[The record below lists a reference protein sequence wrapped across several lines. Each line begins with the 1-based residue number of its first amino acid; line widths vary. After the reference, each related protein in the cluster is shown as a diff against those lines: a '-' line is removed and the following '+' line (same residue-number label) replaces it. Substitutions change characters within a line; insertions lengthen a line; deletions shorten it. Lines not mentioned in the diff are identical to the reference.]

1 MKRAQILST
10 FGKSVR
16 FHRTAV
22 GLSQEE
28 LADRAAIHRT
38 YIGGI
43 ERGERN
49 PTLLMIHR
57 LAEALGVAPAQLLET
72 SSDKEAAPR

>member
-1 MKRAQILST
+1 MSKDPDILIR
-10 FGKSVR
+10 FGARIRELRKE
-16 FHRTAV
+16 A

-28 LADRAAIHRT
+28 LAARCQLDRT

-49 PTLLMIHR
+49 VSLRNIAV
-57 LAEALGVAPAQLLET
+57 LAEALGVDISELTRGL
-72 SSDKEAAPR
+72 